1 MPFLSIIV
9 PVYNVEKYLTV
20 CIEAV
25 LNQKFTD
32 YELLLIDDGST
43 DSSGTICDK
52 YADGKKIRVIH
63 QRNGGLLMARRIGF
77 KESRGMYVLC
87 ADADD
92 YHLPDALSH
101 IYEDIQKTGCDMLV
115 FDYIYG
121 AGQNKPERV
130 IHVCP
135 EKNMSYFEGK
145 CITRFREQLLEGKDF
160 NSLCCKVVKRS
171 CVDIEADYS
180 TYAFVA
186 NGEDSFQS
194 IPILDKVSS
203 ITYLPIP
210 LYYYRRDNISMSK
223 HYGRKDFSSFMC
235 VYERAYKYAKKWGI
249 NDEVIKNVKKR
260 FLNLIVS
267 VVLQARKECNRQEYC
282 KFLETVISDDSF
294 KLLTSNL
301 STDNKYSKTVL
312 FFLKKKMPR
321 IAVFFI
327 DAVNAVKYR

>member
-9 PVYNVEKYLTV
+9 PVYNVEKYLSV

-25 LNQKFTD
+25 LSQKFTD
-32 YELLLIDDGST
+32 YELLLIDDGSN
-43 DSSGTICDK
+43 DSSGEICDR
-52 YADGKKIRVIH
+52 YAYGKKIRVIH
-63 QRNGGLLMARRIGF
+63 QMNGGLLMARRTGF
-77 KESRGMYVLC
+77 KEARGMYVLC

-92 YHLPDALSH
+92 YHLPDALCH
-101 IYEDIQKTGCDMLV
+101 IYEAIQKTGCDMLV

-135 EKNMSYFEGK
+135 ENDMSYFEGQA
-145 CITRFREQLLEGKDF
+145 IDRFREQLLVGRDF
-160 NSLCCKVVKRS
+160 NSLCCKAVRRS
-171 CVDIEADYS
+171 CVDMDADYS
-180 TYAFVA
+180 PYAFVA

-194 IPILDKVSS
+194 YPILDKVSS

-235 VYERAYKYAKKWGI
+235 VYERAYEYAKKWDA
-249 NDEVIKNVKKR
+249 NDDLITSIRRR
-260 FLNLIVS
+260 FLNLILS
-267 VVLQARKECNRQEYC
+267 VVLQARSECDRREYC
-282 KFLETVISDDSF
+282 KFLETVISDDRFEQLIS
-294 KLLTSNL
+294 KL
-301 STDNKYSKTVL
+301 STDNKYTKAVL
-312 FFLKKKMPR
+312 FFLRKKMPR

-327 DAVNAVKYR
+327 DAVNAMKWR